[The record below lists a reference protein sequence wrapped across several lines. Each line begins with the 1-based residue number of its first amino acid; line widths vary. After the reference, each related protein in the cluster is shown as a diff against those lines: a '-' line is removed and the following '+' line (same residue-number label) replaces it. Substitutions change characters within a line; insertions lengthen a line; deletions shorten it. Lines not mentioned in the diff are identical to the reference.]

1 MGKIITSLTFQLC
14 PSSKRDRGVKIM
26 SEIEGASCAVLR
38 QGGSASPGEM
48 ADCITLRV
56 REKKESYRRYN
67 FERSQE
73 EAFATFFDLAQEFTT
88 IDSLYQICTTVPK
101 EFFSL
106 DSKIYI
112 IEPKRSTLELVCT
125 SRLGLIP
132 PHERGNHGAVV
143 VENPVETEESWF
155 FPIRGNEALWDAL
168 PFFGSGSILG
178 LFEVFPKEGVNEPKL
193 FFLEKFTNRI
203 GYNLHQKLLVQQN
216 MNHIKFINQ
225 LVSDIEHNVI
235 TPNLYYKLF
244 LIRLK
249 KMIENYKNIEDLTR
263 KMVEDS
269 SVCEAVAQSLQSA
282 AEILRETNSA
292 LQTEYSALF
301 KHYEHTSLFL
311 ETLFRRDHFQ
321 KGTYVLRKQSCN
333 FRTEIIKP
341 LIDRYAG
348 QFQRKAITIDDRI
361 ENVPDEQVTLFVD
374 KGLISQVFDNF
385 FSNALKY
392 TGEAKCESGQ
402 PIRTFS
408 LNRQIIQGAFGEDKP
423 GVRFNFSTTGKPL
436 SREECDRVFEEGF
449 RAGSSSERGRG
460 HGLHFVKNVVE
471 IHGGMVGCEP
481 QPDGNLLYLILPF
494 KK

>member
-1 MGKIITSLTFQLC
+1 M
-14 PSSKRDRGVKIM
+14 VM
-26 SEIEGASCAVLR
+26 SQIEAASCAVFR
-38 QGGSASPGEM
+38 HGGNVSPGEM
-48 ADCITLRV
+48 ARCITLRV

-101 EFFSL
+101 EFFDL
-106 DSKIYI
+106 DSRIYI
-112 IEPKRSTLELVCT
+112 INLKHSTLELVCT
-125 SRLGLIP
+125 SRRGLIP
-132 PHERGNHGAVV
+132 PQERENHQAVV
-143 VENPVETEESWF
+143 AEHPVEAEESWF
-155 FPIRGNEALWDAL
+155 FPIRGNEALWDAM
-168 PFFGSGSILG
+168 PFLGSGSILG
-178 LFEVFPKEGVNEPKL
+178 LFEVFPKDMVDERKK

-216 MNHIKFINQ
+216 INHIKFINQ
-225 LVSDIEHNVI
+225 VVSDIEHNVI

-249 KMIENYKNIEDLTR
+249 KMIESYKNIEDLAR

-269 SVCEAVAQSLQSA
+269 SVCGAVAQSLRAA
-282 AEILRETNSA
+282 AETLNEANLA
-292 LQTEYSALF
+292 LQTEYSALC

-311 ETLFRRDHFQ
+311 ETLFRKDHFR

-341 LIDRYAG
+341 LIDRYAA
-348 QFQRKAITIDDRI
+348 QFERKGITVDDRI

-374 KGLISQVFDNF
+374 KGLISQVFDNY

-392 TGEAKCESGQ
+392 TGETEAGPGQ
-402 PIRTFS
+402 PGKVFS
-408 LNRQIIQGAFGEDKP
+408 LNRQIIHDAFGEDKP
-423 GVRFNFSTTGKPL
+423 GVRFNFFTTGKPL
-436 SREECDRVFEEGF
+436 TREECDLVFDEGF
-449 RAGSSSERGRG
+449 RVGSSAERGRG
-460 HGLHFVKNVVE
+460 HGLHFVKNIVE

-481 QPDGNLLYLILPF
+481 QPNGNLLYLVLPF

>member
-1 MGKIITSLTFQLC
+1 
-14 PSSKRDRGVKIM
+14 M
-26 SEIEGASCAVLR
+26 SEIQAASCGIRLQEGAV
-38 QGGSASPGEM
+38 SPQEL
-48 ADCITLRV
+48 ADCIALRV

-67 FERSQE
+67 FERLQE

-88 IDSLYQICTTVPK
+88 IESLYQICATVPK
-101 EFFSL
+101 EFFNL
-106 DSKIYI
+106 DSRIYI
-112 IEPKRSTLELVCT
+112 IEPKLSQLELVCT
-125 SRLGLIP
+125 SWRGLIP
-132 PHERGNHGAVV
+132 PDERGNHRAVV
-143 VENPVETEESWF
+143 VENPVEAEESWL
-155 FPIRGNEALWDAL
+155 FPIRGNRAFVDML
-168 PFFGSGSILG
+168 PFFGQNSILG
-178 LFEVFPKEGVNEPKL
+178 LFEVLPKERVDERKQ

-216 MNHIKFINQ
+216 IDHIKFINQ

-263 KMVEDS
+263 KMVDNS
-269 SVCEAVAQSLQSA
+269 SVCEAVAQTLQNA
-282 AEILRETNSA
+282 AEILQETNRG
-292 LQTEYSALF
+292 LQAEYSALS

-311 ETLFRRDHFQ
+311 ETLFRKDHFQ

-348 QFQRKAITIDDRI
+348 QFETKGITVDDRI

-374 KGLISQVFDNF
+374 KGLIAQVFDNF

-392 TGEAKCESGQ
+392 AGEAKDDSGQ
-402 PIRTFS
+402 TIRLFS

-423 GVRFNFSTTGKPL
+423 GVRFNFFTTGKPL
-436 SREECDRVFEEGF
+436 TREECSRVFEEGF
-449 RAGSSSERGRG
+449 RAVGGSAESGRG

-481 QPDGNLLYLILPF
+481 QASGNLLYLILPF

>member
-1 MGKIITSLTFQLC
+1 M
-14 PSSKRDRGVKIM
+14 
-26 SEIEGASCAVLR
+26 IETQAPFCGILS
-38 QGGSASPGEM
+38 QGGGVSPREL
-48 ADCITLRV
+48 AECIALRV

-67 FERSQE
+67 FERLQE

-88 IDSLYQICTTVPK
+88 IDSLYQICATVPK
-101 EFFSL
+101 EFFDL
-106 DSKIYI
+106 DSRIYI
-112 IEPKRSTLELVCT
+112 IEPKRSQLELVCT
-125 SRLGLIP
+125 SRRGLIP
-132 PHERGNHGAVV
+132 REERRNHRAIV
-143 VENPVETEESWF
+143 VENPVEAEESWF
-155 FPIRGNEALWDAL
+155 FPIRGNQAFVDML
-168 PFFGSGSILG
+168 PFFGQSSMLG
-178 LFEVFPKEGVNEPKL
+178 LFEVLPKERVDERKK

-216 MNHIKFINQ
+216 IDHIKFINQ

-244 LIRLK
+244 LIRLR
-249 KMIENYKNIEDLTR
+249 KMIENYKNIEDLTS
-263 KMVEDS
+263 KMVENS
-269 SVCEAVAQSLQSA
+269 SVCEAVAQTLQNA
-282 AEILRETNSA
+282 AETLQETNRG
-292 LQTEYSALF
+292 LQAEYSALS

-311 ETLFRRDHFQ
+311 ESLFRRDHFQ

-333 FRTEIIKP
+333 FRTEIVKP
-341 LIDRYAG
+341 LIDRYFG
-348 QFQRKAITIDDRI
+348 QLERKGITVDDRI

-392 TGEAKCESGQ
+392 TGEAKDDSGQ
-402 PIRTFS
+402 AKKLFS

-423 GVRFNFSTTGKPL
+423 GVRFNFFTTGKPL
-436 SREECDRVFEEGF
+436 TREECSHVFEEGF
-449 RAGSSSERGRG
+449 RAALSGAESGRG

-481 QPDGNLLYLILPF
+481 QASGNLLYLILPF